1 LDAPRQIV
9 LEGEAVNEELVDVP
23 PRIVKL
29 STCVQRVGPGELTL
43 IYCPL
48 FGAIK
53 ENTLLIQT
61 ALVGTGPVYII
72 VPKAPGTV
80 ESPNRIGTPG
90 K

>member
-1 LDAPRQIV
+1 M
-9 LEGEAVNEELVDVP
+9 LEGEAVKELLVDVP

-61 ALVGTGPVYII
+61 ALVGTGPVYKI
-72 VPKAPGTV
+72 VPNAPGTV
-80 ESPNRIGTPG
+80 DSPI
-90 K
+90 

>member
-1 LDAPRQIV
+1 MDAPKQIV
-9 LEGEAVNEELVDVP
+9 LEGEAVNDVP
-23 PRIVKL
+23 PSIVKL